1 MKNNEYLWG
10 FQDIP
15 NDEDEMFSLTRVV
28 GQAIQGQDCAERLA
42 CELGRAIRTMKL
54 GQKPLRYY
62 MLSATSVQVTKAT
75 ANMGAVISNLILS

>member
-15 NDEDEMFSLTRVV
+15 DDEDEMFSLTRVV

-54 GQKPLRYY
+54 GQKPLR
-62 MLSATSVQVTKAT
+62 
-75 ANMGAVISNLILS
+75 